1 MQNRSTD
8 TKTPRRRPEAAS
20 KGPRV
25 RWKGFRPLYDFW
37 GHEIKRFYKLETLAS
52 AVEWSLQTRDRFI
65 LPSVQDLLGPGAV
78 TTLSF
83 ELFQE
88 GKFQLIFRLK
98 AGNAR
103 RKEGFLAF
111 VVAKRTG
118 DFSVVA
124 AAEHRNLEMLNARAR
139 GHVVRPFRGGNLFLP
154 DRHRRAEHGREVYA
168 YLTQWLNGYHELGVA
183 ENLHFIMNIVP
194 RHTFSLAQTD
204 ALKGNMIEII
214 ARSYDP
220 RKGECMEMPQIAS
233 GDFVVTPPGKS
244 GPRLKLIACRRFLKH
259 VTPAKLIHKLASA
272 SWPWGDR
279 TLYLMPEDPDIFFE
293 SILAAAGEE
302 SARAWLTQYA
312 DAVSAHRMPEP
323 ETLPVELVSE
333 WLNAV

>member
-1 MQNRSTD
+1 MQNRPSD
-8 TKTPRRRPEAAS
+8 KKASPRRADAPL

-25 RWKGFRPLYDFW
+25 RWKGFRPLFDFW

-65 LPSVQDLLGPGAV
+65 IPSVQDLLGPGAV

-103 RKEGFLAF
+103 RKEGLFAF

-118 DFSVVA
+118 DFSTVA

-139 GHVVRPFRGGNLFLP
+139 GQVVRPFRGGNLFLP

-168 YLTQWLNGYHELGVA
+168 YLTQWLSGYHELGVA

-214 ARSYDP
+214 VKSYDP

-233 GDFVVTPPGKS
+233 GDFVVTPPGKG
-244 GPRLKLIACRRFLKH
+244 GPRLKLIACRHFLKH
-259 VTPAKLIHKLASA
+259 VTPAKLIHKMASA

-279 TLYLMPEDPDIFFE
+279 IVYLMPEAPEIFFE
-293 SILAAAGEE
+293 SIVSAAGTEN
-302 SARAWLTQYA
+302 ARTWLSQYA
-312 DAVSAHRMPEP
+312 EAVSANRLPEP
-323 ETLPVELVSE
+323 ETLPAELVFD
-333 WLNAV
+333 WLKTG